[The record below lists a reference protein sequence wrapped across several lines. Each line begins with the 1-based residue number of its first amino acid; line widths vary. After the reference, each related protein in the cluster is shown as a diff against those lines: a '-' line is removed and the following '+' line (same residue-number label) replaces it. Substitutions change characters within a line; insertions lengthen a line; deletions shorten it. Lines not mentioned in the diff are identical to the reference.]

1 MLKRNSARALF
12 VLLAALVYG
21 GQMAHAGPKYGMSG
35 CGLQSLIFEDDNSKW
50 KQIVGS
56 FINIYTFSAQSWG
69 IILGTSGCKT
79 AGKGESAALFIT
91 VNKDRIAKDVARG
104 EGESVA
110 ALSTLVGCK
119 DVGVLQGVLQR
130 NYDSLFNDASLTGSQ
145 VRDEIQRVIQSD
157 AAAQAACS

>member
-1 MLKRNSARALF
+1 MLKRNSARAVF

-21 GQMAHAGPKYGMSG
+21 GQAAHAGPKYGMSG
-35 CGLQSLIFEDDNSKW
+35 CGLQSLIFEDDNAKW

-56 FINIYTFSAQSWG
+56 IINLYTFPVQSWG

-79 AGKGESAALFIT
+79 EGKGDKASLFLT
-91 VNKDRIAKDVARG
+91 VNKDRLAKEVARG
-104 EGESVA
+104 DSESVA

-119 DVGVLQGVLQR
+119 DVGALQNVLQR
-130 NYDSLFNDASLTGSQ
+130 NYDSVFNDSSMTGSQ
-145 VRDEIQRVIQSD
+145 VRDEIKRAIQSD